1 MVDKG
6 SLFSVSWLSFSVVV
20 KVVALSLSRRGGTLE
35 GGEKN
40 NSLTN
45 KKRERKRN
53 KRITQEF

>member
-1 MVDKG
+1 VVLK
-6 SLFSVSWLSFSVVV
+6 VVV
-20 KVVALSLSRRGGTLE
+20 LSLSRRGGTLE

-40 NSLTN
+40 NSWTN